1 MSEDR
6 PPSAPPPAPEDLR
19 DRLEALRKG
28 RGFLLAHHGALAASA
43 PDLHAAYMQMYEALT
58 VRPRHLTPL
67 QRESVWL
74 AILVVAREGIG
85 THHLKLY
92 RDAGGTEAAAHTI
105 IAMAG
110 AAALGDALTFAR
122 THWHDYV
129 PALDPAAAY
138 GEALARLRGEDV
150 PPDTAELC
158 MLAAQAA
165 RHSAEGV
172 AHHVRAAYRAG
183 IAEDKMVEALSYV
196 IWPCGVN
203 AFLDACTAWHDVMTA
218 GEVTPSARFRVW
230 ADMPREG
237 AYDVSSGTDVGGF
250 SASAGTSPSE
260 REDGT

>member
-1 MSEDR
+1 MSED
-6 PPSAPPPAPEDLR
+6 PPSIPLPEPEALR
-19 DRLEALRKG
+19 TRLEALRRG
-28 RGFLLAHHGALAASA
+28 RGFLLAHHGALAAAA

-58 VRPRHLTPL
+58 VRPRHLRPL
-67 QRESVWL
+67 ERESVWL

-92 RDAGGTEAAAHTI
+92 CDAGGTEATAQTI

-110 AAALGDALTFAR
+110 AVAVGDALTFAQA
-122 THWHDYV
+122 HWSGFL
-129 PALDPAAAY
+129 PTLDPGAAY
-138 GEALARLRGEDV
+138 ADALARLRGEDV
-150 PPDTAELC
+150 PADTAELC

-165 RHSAEGV
+165 RHSSGGV

-183 IAEDKMVEALSYV
+183 IAEEKMVEALSYV

-218 GEVTPSARFRVW
+218 GEVTPSGRFRVW

-237 AYDVSSGTDVGGF
+237 AYDVSGGTDVGGF
-250 SASAGTSPSE
+250 SGSASDAGE
-260 REDGT
+260 RGDKS